1 MLFLLIEL
9 DREQYALDVQQI
21 VEVLPLVR
29 IRRIPHAPPGI
40 AGVFDYR
47 GAAIPAV
54 DLSELML
61 GRPSASRLSTRL
73 VVVRHGDDGGRV
85 LGLIAERAT
94 DTIRKDPSEFVA
106 SGIDNR
112 GARYLGPV
120 TSHKKGVVQWIRVTD
135 LLPEGIEGALLS
147 STVEVP

>member
-9 DREQYALDVQQI
+9 NREQYALDVRQI

-61 GRPSASRLSTRL
+61 GRASSSRMSTRL
-73 VVVRHGDDGGRV
+73 VVVRHGDGDGRL

-94 DTIRKDPSEFVA
+94 DTIRKESSDFAA

-112 GARYLGPV
+112 DARYLGPV
-120 TSHKKGVVQWIRVTD
+120 TCGRHGIVQWIQVAD
-135 LLPEGIEGALLS
+135 VLPEGVQDALFCS
-147 STVEVP
+147 PAEMP